1 MLRGRDGAAGG
12 TLRGR
17 GGLLGPGPAAEA
29 SEAAGGAAAPGSPG
43 GTERRGGGGGIERGA
58 GRGGPDG
65 FFGELGSLAMAPR
78 PSLPQNPKSR

>member
-1 MLRGRDGAAGG
+1 MLWGRPGAAGG

-17 GGLLGPGPAAEA
+17 GGLLATGAPAGA
-29 SEAAGGAAAPGSPG
+29 SVAAGLAALGAAG

-65 FFGELGSLAMAPR
+65 FFGELGSLAMARR